1 MKTSLG
7 LLAAV
12 LSISISAVRARRARA
27 KTKTLP
33 TFEIRL
39 SPWLV
44 SALALLAPTAH
55 AADAWPI
62 KPVRMVV
69 ATTPGGGDDFV
80 TRLIAPKLADILGQQ
95 FIVENRAGA
104 GGLVGQVSVQKS
116 PNDGYTWLL
125 AGGSMAGTRLVN
137 ANATYDV
144 LRDFTPVTQLEIAP
158 FVLVIHPGVPA
169 KNLKDYVA
177 LARSPNAHINF
188 ATLGGQMPY
197 WNAMYFNSMAKIKAT
212 EIPYK
217 SLGDALVDVMGG
229 RVDYFVSPSAQ
240 YVANKAKLRALGITS
255 AKRSPA
261 FPEIPSIAEAGVP
274 GYDLP
279 AWRSIMGPA
288 GVRRDIVDSLNGAI
302 RKTLAMP
309 EIRDK
314 MLNVGSEP
322 MPSSPEELSKRYSD
336 WITIFTKVA
345 KDAGLKPQ

>member
-1 MKTSLG
+1 MKTSLWF
-7 LLAAV
+7 LAAV
-12 LSISISAVRARRARA
+12 LSFAVSAV
-27 KTKTLP
+27 
-33 TFEIRL
+33 
-39 SPWLV
+39 
-44 SALALLAPTAH
+44 H
-55 AADAWPI
+55 AQSGKWPE

-80 TRLIAPKLADILGQQ
+80 TRLISPTLGKLLGQQ

-104 GGLVGQVSVQKS
+104 GGLIGQTFVQKAA
-116 PNDGYTWLL
+116 PDGYTWLL

-144 LRDFTPVTQLEIAP
+144 LRDFSPVSQLEIAP
-158 FVLVIHPGVPA
+158 FVLVIHPSVPA
-169 KNLKDYVA
+169 KNLKEYIA
-177 LARSPNAHINF
+177 LARGANANINF

-197 WNAMYFNSMAKIKAT
+197 WNAMHFNSMARIKAT

-217 SLGDALVDVMGG
+217 ILSDAVVDVIAG
-229 RVDYFVSPSAQ
+229 RVDYFIAPSAQ
-240 YVANKAKLRALGITS
+240 YVANKDRLRALGITA

-302 RKTLAMP
+302 RRTLAMP
-309 EIRDK
+309 EIREK
-314 MLNVGSEP
+314 MLGVGSEP
-322 MPSSPEELSKRYSD
+322 MPGSPEELSKRYAD

-345 KDAGLKPQ
+345 KEAGLTPK